1 MKLLLDENISRRI
14 IPSLQ
19 STYPGSS
26 HVSLLELNN
35 SNDLDIWKY
44 AKNEGYTIV
53 TQDADFHEFSLL
65 ADGPPLVIWLRCG
78 NQPKNIIL
86 DKLLTHQAQIKEAE
100 QDNNICCIEI
110 Y

>member
-19 STYPGSS
+19 NIYLGSS

-44 AKNEGYTIV
+44 AKNEGYTTV
-53 TQDADFHEFSLL
+53 THDADFHEFSLL
-65 ADGPPLVIWLRCG
+65 TDGPPLVIWLRCG
-78 NQPKNIIL
+78 NQTKNIIL
-86 DKLLTHQAQIKEAE
+86 DKLLSHQSQIEEAE
-100 QDNNICCIEI
+100 QNYDIWCIEI